1 MWLQQTV
8 YVTECILRV
17 ELAIGK
23 YLFTTTTLPVPRIE
37 WVTRDEVDLWR
48 ISHLVFVKLWPM

>member
-1 MWLQQTV
+1 M

-17 ELAIGK
+17 EFAIGK